1 MRVTRHAAFASFRPL
16 PGPLPGRAA
25 LALALA
31 LAALLAA
38 PPVRAAFTETDARKL
53 ASLSLEEL
61 MQVEVTTVAG
71 VGQARIS
78 APAALSVISAE
89 DIRRSGHRSL
99 AEALR
104 MVPGMYV
111 GQVNSSSWLV
121 GTRGLTASSIT
132 ANRYLVLIDGRVI
145 YDPLLSSTFWDVND
159 VLLDDIDRIEVIRGP
174 GATLWGVNAMNGVI
188 NVITRDAQET
198 TGTLARL
205 GHGSHERGFAAVRH
219 GAAFDGGAW
228 RAWGR
233 YDRRGDFENAAG
245 VSIEDQWSS
254 LRGGFRADWGD
265 PSAFRSTLAGQVYSL
280 PTSHFAT
287 QQAIPG
293 QHLQTERIEGHEAVD
308 GGHLRYRAQHDDG
321 AGAGWSLQAYYDR
334 NRRDSQRLSWSR
346 QTWDVDFRRWARWGE
361 RNEWIWGVQY
371 GTTSDETGESA
382 IVPFDPRSRTIA
394 TVNAFVQNT
403 SELVPQQVFLMLG
416 SKFTHHEFVGGHV
429 QPALRLW
436 WTPSAAQTVWAAV
449 SRPVRTP
456 SRLEEEG
463 ALIFS
468 YVDTGLLAGQP
479 ATGVIVPLGLFGDDE
494 LPVEKLT
501 AWEFGHRWQPGARWS
516 LDTSFFYNDYA
527 RLISVPPG
535 IFGHFNALGSGS
547 TRGVEFVAAW
557 RATDAWRLEGAWS
570 WLDTRIDG
578 PVLQFDETSSPRT
591 MAQLR
596 SYLDLGEDWEFN
608 AALYHVDAIER
619 TAIDA
624 YRRLDLG
631 LTWRASERLELALWG
646 QNLSEEEH
654 AEASG
659 ALVPRSVYLQ
669 ATVRFD

>member
-1 MRVTRHAAFASFRPL
+1 MLVTRTGAFANSRPIPGRPL
-16 PGPLPGRAA
+16 LVGSLLALGAA
-25 LALALA
+25 LA
-31 LAALLAA
+31 A
-38 PPVRAAFTETDARKL
+38 PGAQAAFTETDARKL
-53 ASLSLEEL
+53 AALSLEEL
-61 MQVEVTTVAG
+61 MQVEVTTVSG
-71 VGQARIS
+71 VAQSRIS
-78 APAALSVISAE
+78 APAAITVISAE

-104 MVPGMYV
+104 LVPGMYV

-121 GTRGLTASSIT
+121 GSRGLTASSIT
-132 ANRYLVLIDGRVI
+132 ANRYLVLLDGRVI

-174 GATLWGVNAMNGVI
+174 GATLWGANAMNGVI

-205 GHGSHERGFAAVRH
+205 GYGDHERGFGALRH
-219 GAAFDGGAW
+219 GATIADGAW
-228 RAWGR
+228 RVWGR
-233 YDRRGDFENAAG
+233 YDRRDDFENAAG
-245 VSIEDQWSS
+245 TSIEDQWSS
-254 LRGGFRADWGD
+254 LRGGFRIDWGD
-265 PSAFRSTLAGQVYSL
+265 PASFRSTLAGQVYTM
-280 PTSHFAT
+280 PTLHFAA
-287 QQAIPG
+287 QQPVPG
-293 QHLQTERIEGHEAVD
+293 RHLQTERIEGHEAVD
-308 GGHLRYRAQHDDG
+308 GGHVRYRAQHDAGDG
-321 AGAGWSLQAYYDR
+321 SGWSLQAYYDR

-361 RNEWIWGVQY
+361 RNEWIWGLQY

-382 IVPFDPRSRTIA
+382 IVPFEPRSRTIA
-394 TVNAFVQNT
+394 TLNAFVQNT
-403 SELVPQQVFLMLG
+403 TELVPQHVFLMLG
-416 SKFTHHEFVGGHV
+416 SKFTHHEFVGGHL

-436 WTPSAAQTVWAAV
+436 WTPSQEQTLWAAV

-468 YVDTGLLAGQP
+468 YVDTGLIAGRP
-479 ATGVIVPLGLFGDDE
+479 ATGIIVPLGLFGDDE

-501 AWEFGHRWQPGARWS
+501 AWEIGHRWQPGERWS
-516 LDTSFFYNDYA
+516 LDTSVFYNDYG

-535 IFGHFNALGSGS
+535 IFGQFNALGRGN

-557 RATDAWRLEGAWS
+557 RASDAWRLEGAWS

-596 SYLDLGEDWEFN
+596 SCLDLGDDWEFN
-608 AALYHVDAIER
+608 AALYHVDEIER

-631 LTWRASERLELALWG
+631 LTWRASEQLELALWG
-646 QNLSEEEH
+646 QNLSEDQH

-659 ALVPRSVYLQ
+659 ALVPRSVYVQ